1 MVLFLEITWLGFIS
15 KQSNKPF
22 AKYLKTAGVNN
33 NHTILKCME
42 TAIQVSYFI
51 YCRRNKTWTDP
62 ELLNYV

>member
-1 MVLFLEITWLGFIS
+1 M
-15 KQSNKPF
+15 
-22 AKYLKTAGVNN
+22 KTVGVNN

-42 TAIQVSYFI
+42 TATWASYFI